1 MMTMKY
7 RIEAVYESVY
17 EPYREVLE
25 KGLTLKE
32 AMDKVTSWQYI
43 QFFLHRPSIYNPEPR
58 PDDIIIVRDDGEVV
72 FSLDEYLAEE
82 EKKHA
87 EFERKTLEE
96 IREWRRKM
104 NKLEPLLDE
113 TRRDLME
120 E

>member
-1 MMTMKY
+1 MKY

-17 EPYREVLE
+17 EPYSEVLDR
-25 KGLTLKE
+25 GLTWEE
-32 AMDKVTSWQYI
+32 AIDKITSWQYI
-43 QFFLHRPSIYNPEPR
+43 QFFSHRPSIYDPEPR
-58 PDDIIIVRDDGEVV
+58 PDDILIISDDGEVV

>member
-1 MMTMKY
+1 MKY

-32 AMDKVTSWQYI
+32 AIDKITSLPYI
-43 QFFLHRPSIYNPEPR
+43 QLFYHGPSIYDPEPR
-58 PDDIIIVRDDGEVV
+58 PDDIIIVRDDGVVV

-87 EFERKTLEE
+87 EYERKILEQ
-96 IREWRRKM
+96 IREFRRKM
-104 NKLEPLLDE
+104 NKIEPYLDE